1 MGAVIVKPLTLYILL
16 LHIIIPFTHAAAVQ
30 VNFMRVTVI
39 GSDINFW
46 PVQSAGDA
54 VFPNL
59 IAGSPEVNDGFR
71 GQIQDFGHACDLAL
85 LERQIL
91 NITIPTIALV
101 NDGPQDPNGSEPCDS
116 ISKIRVITTRNS
128 LVKAVVLAPPKQSG
142 SPAFKDLAVP
152 VIDWTRP
159 AAETVRK
166 LMAESAPPMALIA
179 AISKHS
185 VRPNF
190 WQYILIVV
198 IILLGVSL
206 LTSVLFHVWLFRKR
220 RNASPLEFTPNEA
233 LEMGPQTLEKHVV
246 ESFPA
251 TVYSHVDAL
260 KKKKERK
267 SAHKNG
273 GLEAEI
279 ADDDVRPAVVAAA
292 AGPASST
299 ALAAEPSAHF
309 SPSEL
314 ELEAKASPV
323 PLPGRT
329 LTRQPTH
336 TSVRTTSSALTDR
349 TNLST
354 RTVNVPGAPTSE
366 TCAICLGD
374 FMDGE
379 IIRTLPCAHY
389 FHSECIDPWL
399 MEQSTCCPLCK
410 EDCTPEWVKVE
421 REKRGVGWGFGSVVL
436 TVEEDEQLQTQ
447 TQVQTQSGVGQERSS
462 EGQENVDSHRQAVQ
476 PHPRSP
482 TDSSPRPPWHIPA
495 LRIQT
500 DHNLNLF
507 VAPALANRLSRISGS
522 GVTLSSPNTPTP
534 VTPSIATTGYQSPSD
549 SVDEVSVTHMD
560 ANDNRPSAP
569 SPAP

>member
-1 MGAVIVKPLTLYILL
+1 MAATIVKPVALYILL
-16 LHIIIPFTHAAAVQ
+16 LHILIPLTYAAVVQ
-30 VNFMRVTVI
+30 VDFMRVTVI
-39 GSDINFW
+39 GRDINFW
-46 PVQSAGDA
+46 PLEKASDS

-59 IAGSPEVNDGFR
+59 IGGSPEVNDGFR
-71 GQIQDFGHACDLAL
+71 GQIQDFGHACDLAQ

-101 NDGPQDPNGSEPCDS
+101 NDGPQVPDLTEPCDS
-116 ISKIRVITTRNS
+116 ITKIGLITSNPQ
-128 LVKAVVLAPPKQSG
+128 VKAVILAPPTDST
-142 SPAFKDLAVP
+142 SPPFENLAVP
-152 VIDWTRP
+152 VIDWTIK
-159 AAETVRK
+159 AANTVRT
-166 LMAESAPPMALIA
+166 LMAASGPSSALIA
-179 AISKHS
+179 AVSKVS

-220 RNASPLEFTPNEA
+220 RNASPVEFTPNEA
-233 LEMGPQTLEKHVV
+233 LEMGPQTLEKHVI

-251 TVYSHVDAL
+251 TVYNHVDAL

-267 SAHKNG
+267 SAHKNADK
-273 GLEAEI
+273 EAEI
-279 ADDDVRPAVVAAA
+279 DDDVRLAVVAAA

-299 ALAAEPSAHF
+299 AIAAEPPTHSI
-309 SPSEL
+309 PSEL
-314 ELEAKASPV
+314 ELEVAASPV
-323 PLPGRT
+323 PLPGKT

-336 TSVRTTSSALTDR
+336 TSLRTTSSALTAR

-366 TCAICLGD
+366 TCAICLGE

-447 TQVQTQSGVGQERSS
+447 TQAQTQSNVGQERSS
-462 EGQENVDSHRQAVQ
+462 EQLENVDSHPQAVQ
-476 PHPRSP
+476 PQPRSP
-482 TDSSPRPPWHIPA
+482 IDSSPRPPWHIPA

-522 GVTLSSPNTPTP
+522 GVTLSSPNTPTA
-534 VTPSIATTGYQSPSD
+534 VTPSTARGYQSPSD